1 MAQLRRPSV
10 EIDQQLSAA
19 APTVLEPDLV
29 ACIVGPCFQI
39 VEPLDADGALNAKAQ
54 VLTGAVIRSSA
65 AVGAAIAGSG
75 KKLSIAVD
83 GAPGQVINLPVTVG
97 GATLSQEI
105 VQNSINAQLTGAT
118 ALFQDNKLVLATVT
132 KGRSARLKLEVIAAD
147 AYTLLNLTADTET
160 LGTDGYTG
168 QDYEVGFGDLPSPMA
183 SIGEVAI
190 DADDVTPYRYFAG
203 TLQPF
208 RDDASGNWNSFTG
221 SASEFANVV
230 TSLVNQPALGNLRT
244 NLTGRSIPGSKTNT
258 LVHTG
263 REASIK
269 IPLAHLAK
277 GSGTEQ
283 WPDVTGLN
291 WLNVEA
297 IGLQNWRKDQ
307 ANGVPGNFIGALGNA
322 VNVKFTTV
330 VGLDAGTAKFVYTS
344 GTKTLDVQRQA
355 VTVTYD
361 ALQTALDAGIGGM
374 DTAKD
379 LIVTLNFAD
388 GMGAVPFLPT
398 AGLQAEW
405 HCGGGEDAPNFKAD
419 HTTIVA
425 SITGA
430 MPVEAADTAETEL
443 GISGKLSLSIHGG
456 PWIDVDMS
464 GVVVDAIHAV
474 AGISCTSVAVFSPDD
489 DNGDATVGKSINVL
503 RISTTDG
510 GLGPDSSLEIKADN
524 DAILE
529 TLFGGFKSRTA
540 TLSGIGTAGGAGWQ
554 DARRRHVL
562 AKANYNS
569 RAGASRDGALVPG
582 AQTIA
587 YTGLTSPAF
596 ILCDVTLGAL
606 ADHDGVLD
614 VKHSAYDGG
623 AGTVVSLAIDAFVGT
638 PTLAEVVKEIDEQI
652 QAEADPG
659 GGDLDTFIGV
669 SELNGRICFF
679 DRKHVNGATIRLL
692 SDAAGSTTAAFETAL
707 GGAAASFDQDA
718 TTVTNASCK
727 IQDKGAN
734 FALRMIEVGHAF
746 SNGVF
751 PSTFTVTSESDLT
764 DSVLSSVAGE
774 SAIVYSTGAVTIT
787 FSGENVLDRVVADDD
802 ELSLLL
808 RFTGTGDATTSD
820 TALTFRRVWANAF
833 HSEQISYKGRLFT
846 GGAAKVKPGDMMF
859 NNGAILGRVVAL
871 NDFVIGGSTF
881 TGGELVLSE
890 FSVDN
895 NKDLANWNIVA
906 ENLPDSVDRPD
917 LAPEMV
923 VDTLLERFVVKG
935 GVNRDAAGIP
945 MGGVAPVYVGYK
957 ALRKDVSAAAVS
969 PEMLTFNSADEV
981 ESLIG
986 PVTPE
991 NPLAFG
997 LAKAFLN
1004 RTNVNISAMGLG
1016 EVTADAPNGT
1026 VDAYA
1031 QALDFLRK
1039 KEVYALAPLTQ
1050 DAEVT
1055 KLFNLHVTDMSAA
1068 VQGKERIAFVN
1079 EALPTEKVSTL
1090 VISGSMTITDIGG
1103 GKFELEF
1110 ADETL
1115 NVSTA
1120 IDGKLNADGNA
1131 LSGAAGTDYTP
1142 DDGVYL
1148 DRAGDAFKWLVTKVV
1163 SATVVRIDTP
1173 NIYIP
1178 GFGPGSGG
1186 NDDNYFR
1193 TTAADLDDFEVDGE
1207 TCSILVRQA
1216 AVKTSTTAGR
1226 LAVCETMA
1234 EITGGAT
1241 GYQNRRLFYTQPEKV
1256 GTDSAGTE
1264 IVVPGYYLCAAQ
1276 AAMVAQLPAQQPH
1289 TNLPMVGFT
1298 RPIGSSDLFS
1308 EDEMATAAA
1317 GGVFWILQD
1326 APGGPLACRHQLS
1339 TDLSSIK
1346 SQELSITKAIDIYAK
1361 AIRAATKRMIGRN
1374 VIDKSLLDALNIS
1387 LQAVSANYAGPK
1399 KALAAASVSSI
1410 AQDTTRPDGVLV
1422 TVDTITWYPFNRL
1435 RLTIVA

>member
-54 VLTGAVIRSSA
+54 VLVGAVIRSSA

-75 KKLSIAVD
+75 MKLSIAVD
-83 GAPGQVINLPVTVG
+83 GAPGQVINLPVTINGV
-97 GATLSQEI
+97 TLSQEI

-118 ALFQDNKLVLATVT
+118 ALFQDNKLVLSTVT
-132 KGRSARLKLEVIAAD
+132 KGKNARLKLEVIAAD
-147 AYTLLNLTADTET
+147 AYALLNLTENTET
-160 LGTDGYTG
+160 TGADGYTG
-168 QDYEVGFGDLPSPMA
+168 QDYEVSYSDLPSPMA
-183 SIGEVAI
+183 SIDEVSI
-190 DADDVTPYRYFAG
+190 DGDDVTPYRYFAN
-203 TLQPF
+203 TLQAF
-208 RDDASGNWNSFTG
+208 RDDAAGNWNSYTG
-221 SASEFANVV
+221 SASEFANAL
-230 TSLVNQPALGNLRT
+230 TSLAHQPALGNART
-244 NLTGRSIPGSKTNT
+244 NLTGRRIPGSKTNT

-263 REASIK
+263 REASIR
-269 IPLAHLAK
+269 IPLGHDATD
-277 GSGTEQ
+277 SGTVA

-297 IGLQNWRKDQ
+297 IGLQNWRADQ
-307 ANGVPGNFIGALGNA
+307 ANGVPGNFIGAAGND
-322 VNVKFTTV
+322 VNVTFSLNA
-330 VGLDAGTAKFVYTS
+330 GLAADTAAFVWNS
-344 GTKTLDVQRQA
+344 GPKTLDIQRQSA
-355 VTVTYD
+355 NVTYD
-361 ALQTALDAGIGGM
+361 SLKAALTAGVTGL

-379 LIVTLNFAD
+379 LIITLNFAD
-388 GMGAVPFLPT
+388 GMGSKVFLP
-398 AGLQAEW
+398 AALLQAPW
-405 HCGGGEDAPNFKAD
+405 HLGGGEDAPDFGAD

-425 SITGA
+425 SITGS
-430 MPVEAADTAETEL
+430 MPVEDDDDATEDL

-456 PWIDVDMS
+456 PWIDVNMS
-464 GVVVDAIHAV
+464 GVVVDAINAV
-474 AGISCTSVAVFSPDD
+474 DGITCTSVAVVSHDD
-489 DNGDATVGKSINVL
+489 DNANVGVGISANVL
-503 RISTTDG
+503 RISTTAA

-540 TLSGIGTAGGAGWQ
+540 TLTDIGTAGGAGWQ
-554 DARRRHVL
+554 VGRRRHVL
-562 AKANYNS
+562 AQSNYNS

-596 ILCDVTLGAL
+596 ILCDLSAAAL
-606 ADHDGVLD
+606 DDHDGVLEIT
-614 VKHSAYDGG
+614 HSAHNAG
-623 AGTVVSLAIDAFVGT
+623 APEALAIDAFVGT
-638 PTLAEVVKEIDEQI
+638 PTLSQVVTEIDEQI
-652 QAEADPG
+652 QAESGAG
-659 GGDLDTFIGV
+659 AGLDLLFGV
-669 SELNGRICFF
+669 SEVNGRICFF
-679 DRKHVNGATIRLL
+679 DRSGVDGATISLV
-692 SDAAGSTTAAFETAL
+692 AEATGNTTAAFETAL
-707 GGAAASFDQDA
+707 GGADDFFDTDA
-718 TTVTNASCK
+718 TTVVNASCK
-727 IQDKGAN
+727 IQDKGAD
-734 FALRMIEVGHAF
+734 FALRVVEVGHAF
-746 SNGVF
+746 SNGIF
-751 PSTFTVTSESDLT
+751 PSSFDVTSETELT
-764 DSVLSSVAGE
+764 DSVLSSTADE
-774 SAIVYSTGAVTIT
+774 SAMVYDTGAITIT
-787 FSGENVLDRVVADDD
+787 FSGEQVVGRAVDPDD
-802 ELSLLL
+802 EKPLLL
-808 RFTGTGDATTSD
+808 RFTGAGDATTSD
-820 TALTFRRVWANAF
+820 TALTFRRVWANAYNA
-833 HSEQISYKGRLFT
+833 SPTSYAGRLFT
-846 GGAAKVKPGDMMF
+846 GGAAKVKPGDMMYD
-859 NNGAILGRVVAL
+859 NGAILGRVVAI
-871 NDFVIGGSTF
+871 NDFVIGGTTF

-895 NKDLANWNIVA
+895 SKSLANWYIVA
-906 ENLPDSVDRPD
+906 ENLPDAVDRPS

-923 VDTLLERFVVKG
+923 VDTVLERFVVKG

-945 MGGVAPVYVGYK
+945 MGGVAPVYVGYR

-986 PVTPE
+986 PVIPS

-1016 EVTADAPNGT
+1016 EVTPDAPNGT

-1055 KLFNLHVTDMSAA
+1055 KLFNLHVTDMSVAE
-1068 VQGKERIAFVN
+1068 QGKERIAFVN

-1090 VISGSMTITDIGG
+1090 IISGLMTITDIGG

-1110 ADETL
+1110 TDETL

-1120 IDGKLNADGNA
+1120 IDGKLNADGEA

-1163 SATVVRIDTP
+1163 SATVVQIDSRDV
-1173 NIYIP
+1173 YVP
-1178 GFGPGSGG
+1178 GFGPGTGG
-1186 NDDNYFR
+1186 NDDGYFR
-1193 TTAADLDDFEVDGE
+1193 TAAADLDDFEVDGE
-1207 TCSILVRQA
+1207 LCSILVRQA
-1216 AVKTSTTAGR
+1216 AVKTNTTGGR

-1241 GYQNRRLFYTQPEKV
+1241 GLQNRRLFYTQPEKV

-1308 EDEMATAAA
+1308 EDEMATAAS
-1317 GGVFWILQD
+1317 GGVFWMIQD
-1326 APGGPLACRHQLS
+1326 APGGPIACRHQLS

-1361 AIRAATKRMIGRN
+1361 AIRSTTKRMIGRN
-1374 VIDKSLLDALNIS
+1374 VIDKSLLDALNIA
-1387 LQAVSANYAGPK
+1387 LQAVSSKYAGPK

-1410 AQDTTRPDGVLV
+1410 AQDTARPDGVLV